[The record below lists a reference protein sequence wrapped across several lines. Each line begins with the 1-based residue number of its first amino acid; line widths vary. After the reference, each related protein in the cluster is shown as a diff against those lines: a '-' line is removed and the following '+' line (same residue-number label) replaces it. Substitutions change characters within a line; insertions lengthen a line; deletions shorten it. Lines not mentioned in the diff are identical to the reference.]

1 MIFSGSTAGGSGGR
15 RSLRLP
21 LRSRRAAAAR
31 SCAAILM
38 GLEMVAARRRA
49 GAAIRIRCYCA
60 RAANSVSS
68 AASPPGSGAGRRAV
82 YVAALL
88 DDRSINR
95 KQSHALI
102 DGQERPRPAHGF
114 AELRFASVLR
124 PLARARS

>member
-1 MIFSGSTAGGSGGR
+1 M
-15 RSLRLP
+15 
-21 LRSRRAAAAR
+21 
-31 SCAAILM
+31 C
-38 GLEMVAARRRA
+38 
-49 GAAIRIRCYCA
+49 GAAPAPRGHGCA

-102 DGQERPRPAHGF
+102 DGQERPRPAHGLGC
-114 AELRFASVLR
+114 ALLVSYAASSREV
-124 PLARARS
+124 S